1 MEGWCNRIDNCN
13 LESSG
18 SAIRVGDDDNANNV
32 GECSRSHCVF
42 FPKPQEAAAQT
53 SSTISSRASLAR
65 GLSWVVE

>member
-32 GECSRSHCVF
+32 DIVDNIIENFADTTRN
-42 FPKPQEAAAQT
+42 
-53 SSTISSRASLAR
+53 SL
-65 GLSWVVE
+65 S

>member
-32 GECSRSHCVF
+32 DIVDNIIEGI
-42 FPKPQEAAAQT
+42 AGT
-53 SSTISSRASLAR
+53 GI
-65 GLSWVVE
+65 VVGGGMNVRIQGNVIEGW